1 MSIDLNSV
9 ATNSEVRPA
18 QIAPDISIR
27 LTKAEV
33 AAIRDAMQHHVAPL
47 GCSRLWLFGSRAAPS
62 KHGGDIDLYLEIE
75 ADVPDILALVRD
87 LRLAL
92 FPRIGEQR
100 IDIIV
105 RARNT
110 SPSALHELAKVEG
123 VLLWQHPKN
132 CAGNI

>member
-1 MSIDLNSV
+1 MP
-9 ATNSEVRPA
+9 TNSEGRPT
-18 QIAPDISIR
+18 QIAPDILIR

-33 AAIRDAMQHHVAPL
+33 DAIRDAMQHHVAPL
-47 GCSRLWLFGSRAAPS
+47 GCSRLWLFGSRADPG
-62 KHGGDIDLYLEIE
+62 KRGGDIDLYLEVD
-75 ADVPDILALVRD
+75 ADVSDELALVRD

-110 SPSALHELAKVEG
+110 SPSALHELAKMEG
-123 VLLWQHPKN
+123 VLLWQHRKN
-132 CAGNI
+132 CADNI